1 MPVLSRVTWSAETSV
16 SWHNTLY
23 GRTDLLDSL
32 LGFLDMF
39 AVVRKRTRCI
49 LELSLDFRKLI
60 VELIDQLSQ
69 SLNFSAFCQFLSVS
83 SFSDS
88 LIESA
93 HSLSTLLN
101 LLDLALHSLAFF
113 SSPLNFF
120 LTFLNF
126 PLRSC
131 QILLCLFSLVN
142 GDIPFVCLDQASQ
155 PLQLRCCLLIFQVT
169 PLLCP
174 QLLKFRINLLLQQ
187 LDRQQTPT

>member
-60 VELIDQLSQ
+60 VKLIDQLSQ
-69 SLNFSAFCQFLSVS
+69 SLNFSAFCQFLPVS
-83 SFSDS
+83 PFPDS
-88 LIESA
+88 LVELA
-93 HSLSTLLN
+93 HPLSPLLN
-101 LLDLALHSLAFF
+101 LLDLALHPFAFF
-113 SSPLNFF
+113 SSPLDLF

-131 QILLCLFSLVN
+131 QVLLCLFSLVN

-155 PLQLRCCLLIFQVT
+155 PLQLRCCLLVF
-169 PLLCP
+169 
-174 QLLKFRINLLLQQ
+174 
-187 LDRQQTPT
+187 